1 MSGITIR
8 PANQDERSAYL
19 AVSDHDLIV
28 AVDDAGLIV
37 GWCEYAAD
45 TIYLIESYRRGAGTA
60 MVKSLPHVSRAYYV
74 APDAQAFW
82 EKLGYRPIPNGDW
95 LCDR

>member
-1 MSGITIR
+1 MNIVIR
-8 PANQDERSAYL
+8 PANQDERNAYL

-28 AVDDAGLIV
+28 AVDNDEVV

-45 TIYLIESYRRGAGTA
+45 TIYLIESYRRGAGTE
-60 MVKSLPHVSRAYYV
+60 MVKFLPQISRAYYV
-74 APDAQAFW
+74 SPDAQSFW
-82 EKLGYRPIPNGDW
+82 RKLGYRPVCNGDW